1 MGKLLVVDGCLR
13 APETSRTKRLAEH
26 FLAALCAACPGLE
39 REDKRLIDMPLHPYA
54 GEELEAREAL
64 SRLGR
69 TDDPIFAEARAFAAA
84 DVIAVAAPFW
94 DLGLPALVKVYIET
108 VCAPGITF
116 SYRPDGPRC
125 RGFAAGVYHH
135 PRRDL
140 RAGRTGLAGDGKPVP
155 AGALRH
161 VGDSAVRLPVCRGAG
176 HREKRRRSASEG
188 SVRAGGRAGE
198 NLPKT
203 GLTNGTAGFILYLY
217 GKGLDGKKPRTG
229 HSPERT
235 PADCP
240 PLKGIPVQP
249 RGGPPRS
256 PP

>member
-125 RGFAAGVYHH
+125 RASRLVYITTRGGIYARGELAWQEMGSRYLQALCGMWGI
-135 PRRDL
+135 PRYDCL
-140 RAGRTGLAGDGKPVP
+140 YAEGLDIEGND
-155 AGALRH
+155 AGALLKE
-161 VGDSAVRLPVCRGAG
+161 AFA
-176 HREKRRRSASEG
+176 
-188 SVRAGGRAGE
+188 RADA
-198 NLPKT
+198 LAKT
-203 GLTNGTAGFILYLY
+203 FQ
-217 GKGLDGKKPRTG
+217 KP
-229 HSPERT
+229 
-235 PADCP
+235 D
-240 PLKGIPVQP
+240 
-249 RGGPPRS
+249 
-256 PP
+256 